1 MPNTTHNTASGNG
14 SAPTLLQV
22 AARAGVSL
30 KTASRAVNGEP
41 RVADQ
46 TRAKV
51 LDAAH
56 DLGFQLNRAA
66 SLLARGIVSNVVGLI
81 TGDLSNPFYSA
92 LAKGVEQ
99 ELRTQDMQLT
109 VASSDEEPDRER
121 ELIDE
126 FVTRQI
132 RALILVSTI
141 DDHRAMQA
149 IQDRGIPVVFVDR
162 SGIGIGAD
170 SVVLD
175 NHEGTRSAI
184 EHLIRR
190 GHRSIGFIGDLSRL
204 ETHRQRF
211 EGFVEAMG
219 AHGLDP
225 NRWERHGAHNLATA
239 REACYNLLTQPDPPT
254 ALFTSNNRITVGA
267 LQTMSE
273 LGVAPALIGFDDFE
287 LADVLGVTVVAHDP
301 VDMGRIAAQLAIEA
315 IERRRTEPSSVVI
328 PTRLLIRGSGE
339 RTAPATATGG
349 NTKSG

>member
-1 MPNTTHNTASGNG
+1 MNTEVPYTAQPKATNRATS
-14 SAPTLLQV
+14 PTLMQV

-41 RVADQ
+41 RVAEQ
-46 TRAKV
+46 TRARV

-66 SLLARGIVSNVVGLI
+66 SLLARGIVSNVVALI
-81 TGDLSNPFYSA
+81 TGDLSNPFYAA

-99 ELRTQDMQLT
+99 ELRTKEFQLT
-109 VASSDEEPDRER
+109 VASSDEEPHREK

-126 FVTRQI
+126 FVTRQV

-141 DDHRAMQA
+141 DDHRALQP
-149 IQDRGIPVVFVDR
+149 IQERGIPVVFVDR
-162 SGIGIGAD
+162 RGIGIGAD

-175 NHEGTRSAI
+175 NREGTRAAI
-184 EHLIRR
+184 EYLIHR

-204 ETHRQRF
+204 ETHRERF
-211 EGFVEAMG
+211 EGFVEAMS

-225 NRWERHGAHNLATA
+225 NRWERHGAHNLETA
-239 REACYNLLTQPDPPT
+239 RKTCLELLTQPHPPS

-273 LGVAPALIGFDDFE
+273 LGVSPALIGFDDFE

-301 VDMGRIAAQLAIEA
+301 VDMGRIAAHLALEA
-315 IERRRTEPSSVVI
+315 IERRAIEPRSVVI
-328 PTRLLIRGSGE
+328 PTRLVIRGSGE
-339 RTAPATATGG
+339 RTAPD
-349 NTKSG
+349 